1 MKFAEHLG
9 AHITPEWRKQ
19 YIQYEEMKAML
30 YESIQEAPSSEVVE
44 PEVLTRYFAKFDE
57 TFFTFCEKGKNFSY
71 ILLRVHIVWDIL
83 NIINTSDFHF
93 LSFSELTKI
102 NTFYSEK
109 LAEATRKFA
118 ALKSELSCQYDHN
131 PKNNDSSFF
140 RLKKQSTKPK
150 EEKLPPRKLQDLK
163 LAFSEYY
170 LSLVL
175 LQNYQNLNFTGTVL
189 FKMMEAVLL

>member
-71 ILLRVHIVWDIL
+71 ILLGVPLLHTTKFFVYMSSLNVIV
-83 NIINTSDFHF
+83 
-93 LSFSELTKI
+93 
-102 NTFYSEK
+102 
-109 LAEATRKFA
+109 
-118 ALKSELSCQYDHN
+118 
-131 PKNNDSSFF
+131 
-140 RLKKQSTKPK
+140 
-150 EEKLPPRKLQDLK
+150 
-163 LAFSEYY
+163 
-170 LSLVL
+170 V
-175 LQNYQNLNFTGTVL
+175 
-189 FKMMEAVLL
+189 